1 MFMFSHDD
9 EGRVTRHL
17 LVAFDDT
24 ELSERTLEFA
34 CSTFPEDRITVM
46 FVIDSYTDD
55 TAATGWGNTTDE
67 YERWVESRREF
78 GDELLAH
85 AREIA
90 AEYDA
95 TVETIIAIGRV
106 HRALIDFYEDADV
119 DLVVMGYHP
128 RSRLSAYLAGEFSE
142 RLVRTSDVPVA
153 LVK

>member
-46 FVIDSYTDD
+46 FVIDPHTDD

>member
-1 MFMFSHDD
+1 
-9 EGRVTRHL
+9 VTRHL

-24 ELSERTLEFA
+24 ELSERALEFV
-34 CSTFPEDRITVM
+34 CSTFPEDRITAM
-46 FVIDSYTDD
+46 FVIDSYADD

-67 YERWVESRREF
+67 YERWVASRREF
-78 GDELLAH
+78 GEELLAS

-90 AEYDA
+90 AEYDVA
-95 TVETIIAIGRV
+95 IETIIAIGRI
-106 HRALIDFYEDADV
+106 HRALIDFYEDNDV

>member
-1 MFMFSHDD
+1 M
-9 EGRVTRHL
+9 TRHL

-46 FVIDSYTDD
+46 FVIDSHTDD

>member
-46 FVIDSYTDD
+46 FVIDSHTDD

>member
-1 MFMFSHDD
+1 
-9 EGRVTRHL
+9 L

-46 FVIDSYTDD
+46 FVIDSHTDD

>member
-1 MFMFSHDD
+1 MFILSHDD
-9 EGRVTRHL
+9 IDRVTRHL

-24 ELSERTLEFA
+24 ELSERALEFT
-34 CSTFPEDRITVM
+34 CSTFPEDRITTM
-46 FVIDSYTDD
+46 FVIDSHADD
-55 TAATGWGNTTDE
+55 TAAIGWGNTTDE
-67 YERWVESRREF
+67 YERWVASRREF
-78 GDELLAH
+78 GEELLAS

-90 AEYDA
+90 AEYDVA
-95 TVETIIAIGRV
+95 IETIIAIGRV
-106 HRALIDFYEDADV
+106 HRALIDFYEDNDV